1 MIIYFPIIGK
11 NLAFANKETLSGF
24 AGRYPLTE
32 TISSRWSD
40 EEKSPPL
47 VKRGFFS

>member
-11 NLAFANKETLSGF
+11 NLAFANK
-24 AGRYPLTE
+24 E